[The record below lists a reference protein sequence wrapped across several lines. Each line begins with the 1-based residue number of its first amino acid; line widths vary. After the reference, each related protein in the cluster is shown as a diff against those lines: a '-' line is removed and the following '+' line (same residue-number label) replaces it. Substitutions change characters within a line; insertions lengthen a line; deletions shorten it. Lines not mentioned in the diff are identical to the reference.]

1 MIGLAQI
8 GKAASC
14 CSVANSC
21 VRSAA
26 LAFVGFADF
35 EHKGEGLSFS
45 KVQGFRWILLVGREA
60 RKCKLKTS

>member
-1 MIGLAQI
+1 MLAVIGLAQI

-26 LAFVGFADF
+26 LAFVGFVDF
-35 EHKGEGLSFS
+35 EHKRKRLSFS
-45 KVQGFRWILLVGREA
+45 KYRALGEFSLLVEKPVSA
-60 RKCKLKTS
+60 S